1 MKEITLGLVSVLM
14 LIISCSQSE
23 EMADNPIPVTVMVAE
38 SQVISSTVI
47 AACRLESSSE
57 AVITAMNPGRILA
70 VTAREGDEVQEGAI
84 LVELSTDQQYSSAVS
99 ASSAQLT
106 AARTA
111 ASNAQANLQRAGRLR
126 LAGAISESEYEMT
139 VAASAVS
146 EANVRQALAGYVNAS
161 SMEESGKILAPF
173 TGTVTRVWAK
183 EGYLSSGPLVSIAD
197 GGVMKSELLI
207 SGRHLHYLAEGL
219 PVVLTTSH
227 YPSELFPGE
236 VVSFSSFVDP
246 LSGLVSVMVQF
257 HDSSGR
263 LRSGMTG
270 TATIGLETSEDTVVL
285 PLRVLLHKDDSSWE
299 AALISNSIAEI
310 VQVEIGIVNGTNF
323 EITMGVEPGDSVI
336 LLGHHLVE
344 HGSHVR
350 VVQQ

>member
-1 MKEITLGLVSVLM
+1 MKRIIVRLVPVLLLLVS
-14 LIISCSQSE
+14 CGQPE
-23 EMADNPIPVTVMVAE
+23 KTADKSIPVTVMVAE
-38 SQVISSTVI
+38 TQVISSTVV
-47 AACRLESSSE
+47 AACRLESGSE
-57 AVITAMNPGRILA
+57 AVITAMSPGRILA
-70 VTAREGDEVQEGAI
+70 VTAREGDEVQEGDI

-111 ASNAQANLQRAGRLR
+111 ASNAQANLRRAGRLR
-126 LAGAISESEYEMT
+126 LDGAISENEYEMA
-139 VAASAVS
+139 VAASAAS
-146 EANVRQALAGYVNAS
+146 EANVRQAFAGYENAS

-173 TGTVTRVWAK
+173 SGTVTRVWAR
-183 EGYLSSGPLVSIAD
+183 EGYLASGPLISIAD
-197 GGVMKSELLI
+197 GGIMKSELLI

-219 PVVLTTSH
+219 PVVLGTSH
-227 YPSELFPGE
+227 YPSDLFPGE
-236 VVSFSSFVDP
+236 VVSFSSSVDP

-285 PLRVLLHKDDSSWE
+285 PLRVLIHNDESSWE
-299 AALISNSIAEI
+299 TALIRNGAVEI
-310 VQVEIGIVNGTNF
+310 VQVEIGIINGTNF

-336 LLGHHLVE
+336 YLGHHLVDD
-344 HGSHVR
+344 GSPAR
-350 VVQQ
+350 VVQR

>member
-1 MKEITLGLVSVLM
+1 
-14 LIISCSQSE
+14 
-23 EMADNPIPVTVMVAE
+23 MVAE
-38 SQVISSTVI
+38 PQVISSTVI

-70 VTAREGDEVQEGAI
+70 VTAREGDEVQEGDI

-99 ASSAQLT
+99 ASSAHIT

-111 ASNAQANLQRAGRLR
+111 ASNAQVNLQRAARLR
-126 LAGAISESEYEMT
+126 LDGAISESEYEMAF
-139 VAASAVS
+139 AASAS
-146 EANVRQALAGYVNAS
+146 SDANVRQALAGYENAS

-173 TGTVTRVWAK
+173 SGTVTRVWAK
-183 EGYLSSGPLVSIAD
+183 EGYVSSGPLVSIAD
-197 GGVMKSELLI
+197 GGVMRSELLI
-207 SGRHLHYLAEGL
+207 SDRHLQYLAEGL
-219 PVVLTTSH
+219 PVILATSH

-270 TATIGLETSEDTVVL
+270 TATIGLETSEDAVVL
-285 PLRVLLHKDDSSWE
+285 PLQALLHRDESTWE
-299 AALISNSIAEI
+299 AVLISNGIAEI
-310 VQVEIGIVNGTNF
+310 VQLEIGIVNGTNF
-323 EITMGVEPGDSVI
+323 EITMGVEPGDSII
-336 LLGHHLVE
+336 LLGHHLVDD
-344 HGSHVR
+344 GSAVW
-350 VVQQ
+350 VVQR